1 MWIVAG
7 VLLGLVV
14 FSSIFGFHFGPH
26 AHAVAAVAGIA
37 AAGFLIAIAV
47 SGDTRSLV
55 FSPSERRRRGVGGS
69 RGDRLEGPHRPE
81 AAAGRSLHSLVS
93 REGVAVSDLEPA
105 GIVRVAG
112 ENWSATSLNGR
123 IPAGARIQVIQADGV
138 RLSVWGDNGL
148 PRETDGQ
155 PALDER
161 SPSVDA
167 ARPIEGT
174 EQVVILG
181 IVIAVAV
188 VLVIAV
194 AQIGEDHPRVP
205 ADRAVPSRPG
215 DRPARSGHRLHQ
227 PGHRPHDARRSARA
241 VPRDPH
247 QTAITKD
254 NAPISIDFIIF
265 YKVVDPSMSVLTVQ
279 NFAGAALN
287 LAATTLRS
295 VVGDMPLD
303 DVLSKRE
310 DMNASLRVRLD
321 DVTERWGVKVTSV
334 EVREVNPPPGV
345 LEAMTR
351 QMSAERTRRAQ
362 VTEAEGQKSAAILSA
377 EGEAQAAINLA
388 EGRQKATIL
397 AAEADRQSAILRAEG
412 YARGL
417 EKVFVVAQTLDQ
429 KTMVLQYLD
438 TLKQVGTSASTK
450 IVVPMEILDGLRSLL
465 PGGEP
470 PPAGTRRAA
479 RADPRPP
486 VLSAADEVARR
497 ELVLGPVEQAGRR
510 LDGEAVRHPRDVL
523 DGGAPRLGCLRA
535 EFGAPVPRAG
545 APERARTPRPTP
557 RAGGAPVVPAPRSP
571 VAGRSARSSRHGTTP
586 GPRRIRSS
594 CPPAPVLSTA
604 SITPEMN
611 VEIWAARVD
620 PQRCATSRGI
630 SSGLTIPA
638 ATASSKS
645 WQT

>member
-1 MWIVAG
+1 M
-7 VLLGLVV
+7 
-14 FSSIFGFHFGPH
+14 
-26 AHAVAAVAGIA
+26 
-37 AAGFLIAIAV
+37 
-47 SGDTRSLV
+47 
-55 FSPSERRRRGVGGS
+55 
-69 RGDRLEGPHRPE
+69 
-81 AAAGRSLHSLVS
+81 
-93 REGVAVSDLEPA
+93 
-105 GIVRVAG
+105 
-112 ENWSATSLNGR
+112 
-123 IPAGARIQVIQADGV
+123 
-138 RLSVWGDNGL
+138 
-148 PRETDGQ
+148 
-155 PALDER
+155 
-161 SPSVDA
+161 
-167 ARPIEGT
+167 
-174 EQVVILG
+174 ILG

-188 VLVIAV
+188 IVI
-194 AQIGEDHPRVP
+194 IGV
-205 ADRAVPSRPG
+205 
-215 DRPARSGHRLHQ
+215 ARSVKIIREYQRIVLFRLGRAIGLRG
-227 PGHRPHDARRSARA
+227 PGIVFINPITDRTTLVDLREQYLEI
-241 VPRDPH
+241 PH

-417 EKVFVVAQTLDQ
+417 EKVLVVAQTLDQ

-450 IVVPMEILDGLRSLL
+450 IVVPMEILDGLRNLL
-465 PGGEP
+465 PGAEL
-470 PPAGTRRAA
+470 PA
-479 RADPRPP
+479 
-486 VLSAADEVARR
+486 
-497 ELVLGPVEQAGRR
+497 
-510 LDGEAVRHPRDVL
+510 
-523 DGGAPRLGCLRA
+523 
-535 EFGAPVPRAG
+535 AG
-545 APERARTPRPTP
+545 AK
-557 RAGGAPVVPAPRSP
+557 
-571 VAGRSARSSRHGTTP
+571 RSS
-586 GPRRIRSS
+586 S
-594 CPPAPVLSTA
+594 
-604 SITPEMN
+604 
-611 VEIWAARVD
+611 
-620 PQRCATSRGI
+620 
-630 SSGLTIPA
+630 
-638 ATASSKS
+638 
-645 WQT
+645 

>member
-1 MWIVAG
+1 MI
-7 VLLGLVV
+7 
-14 FSSIFGFHFGPH
+14 I
-26 AHAVAAVAGIA
+26 
-37 AAGFLIAIAV
+37 
-47 SGDTRSLV
+47 
-55 FSPSERRRRGVGGS
+55 
-69 RGDRLEGPHRPE
+69 
-81 AAAGRSLHSLVS
+81 
-93 REGVAVSDLEPA
+93 
-105 GIVRVAG
+105 
-112 ENWSATSLNGR
+112 
-123 IPAGARIQVIQADGV
+123 
-138 RLSVWGDNGL
+138 
-148 PRETDGQ
+148 
-155 PALDER
+155 
-161 SPSVDA
+161 
-167 ARPIEGT
+167 
-174 EQVVILG
+174 G

-188 VLVIAV
+188 VIVVGLSRSVKIIREYQRIVLFRLGRAIGLRGPGIVFINPITDRTTLVDLREQYLEI
-194 AQIGEDHPRVP
+194 
-205 ADRAVPSRPG
+205 
-215 DRPARSGHRLHQ
+215 
-227 PGHRPHDARRSARA
+227 
-241 VPRDPH
+241 PH

-417 EKVFVVAQTLDQ
+417 EKVFAVGQTLDP

-450 IVVPMEILDGLRSLL
+450 IVVPMEILDGLRNLL
-465 PGGEP
+465 PG
-470 PPAGTRRAA
+470 T
-479 RADPRPP
+479 
-486 VLSAADEVARR
+486 
-497 ELVLGPVEQAGRR
+497 EL
-510 LDGEAVRHPRDVL
+510 
-523 DGGAPRLGCLRA
+523 
-535 EFGAPVPRAG
+535 
-545 APERARTPRPTP
+545 
-557 RAGGAPVVPAPRSP
+557 
-571 VAGRSARSSRHGTTP
+571 
-586 GPRRIRSS
+586 
-594 CPPAPVLSTA
+594 
-604 SITPEMN
+604 
-611 VEIWAARVD
+611 
-620 PQRCATSRGI
+620 
-630 SSGLTIPA
+630 PA
-638 ATASSKS
+638 ATAKRS
-645 WQT
+645 QG

>member
-1 MWIVAG
+1 M
-7 VLLGLVV
+7 
-14 FSSIFGFHFGPH
+14 
-26 AHAVAAVAGIA
+26 
-37 AAGFLIAIAV
+37 
-47 SGDTRSLV
+47 
-55 FSPSERRRRGVGGS
+55 
-69 RGDRLEGPHRPE
+69 
-81 AAAGRSLHSLVS
+81 
-93 REGVAVSDLEPA
+93 
-105 GIVRVAG
+105 
-112 ENWSATSLNGR
+112 
-123 IPAGARIQVIQADGV
+123 
-138 RLSVWGDNGL
+138 
-148 PRETDGQ
+148 
-155 PALDER
+155 
-161 SPSVDA
+161 
-167 ARPIEGT
+167 
-174 EQVVILG
+174 ILG

-188 VLVIAV
+188 VLVI
-194 AQIGEDHPRVP
+194 GL
-205 ADRAVPSRPG
+205 
-215 DRPARSGHRLHQ
+215 ARSVKIIREYQRIVLFRLGRAIGLRG
-227 PGHRPHDARRSARA
+227 PGIVFINPITDRTTLVDLREQYLEI
-241 VPRDPH
+241 PH

-417 EKVFVVAQTLDQ
+417 EKVFAVGQTLDP

-450 IVVPMEILDGLRSLL
+450 IVVPMEILDGLRNLL
-465 PGGEP
+465 PGTEL
-470 PPAGTRRAA
+470 PPATAK
-479 RADPRPP
+479 
-486 VLSAADEVARR
+486 
-497 ELVLGPVEQAGRR
+497 
-510 LDGEAVRHPRDVL
+510 
-523 DGGAPRLGCLRA
+523 
-535 EFGAPVPRAG
+535 
-545 APERARTPRPTP
+545 
-557 RAGGAPVVPAPRSP
+557 RSQ
-571 VAGRSARSSRHGTTP
+571 G
-586 GPRRIRSS
+586 
-594 CPPAPVLSTA
+594 
-604 SITPEMN
+604 
-611 VEIWAARVD
+611 
-620 PQRCATSRGI
+620 
-630 SSGLTIPA
+630 
-638 ATASSKS
+638 
-645 WQT
+645 